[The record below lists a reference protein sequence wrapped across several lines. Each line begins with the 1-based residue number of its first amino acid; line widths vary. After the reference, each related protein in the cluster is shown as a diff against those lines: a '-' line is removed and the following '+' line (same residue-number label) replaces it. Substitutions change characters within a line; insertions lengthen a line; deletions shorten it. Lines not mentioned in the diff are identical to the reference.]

1 MKTGLV
7 TAVKNEVAKSISPK
21 KAEKAASVAVK
32 DGKEMIAA
40 GQDALAAQ
48 GKSMVKPYEKPEM
61 TVVEIK
67 RQDNGEYELFKTKF
81 RILGT
86 LVRNAGCVGLGRR
99 LVILTHN
106 IKKTDGKSHPFFL
119 CCFI

>member
-67 RQDNGEYELFKTKF
+67 RQDLKAASGTGNGWNTGG
-81 RILGT
+81 RDDDGT
-86 LVRNAGCVGLGRR
+86 
-99 LVILTHN
+99 
-106 IKKTDGKSHPFFL
+106 TDLNSDWSDVKGHSSMDWGDVW
-119 CCFI
+119 